1 MQKKTLQDVSR
12 TLQQIVKSLSALPSI
27 ASHPSDQMAPSIGS
41 CLDLTDGAVN
51 TNESVPE
58 AIQLKIEQYSG
69 TSYNGVVAWYGRALF
84 MIVQR

>member
-41 CLDLTDGAVN
+41 CLDLTDGMLSIQ
-51 TNESVPE
+51 TN
-58 AIQLKIEQYSG
+58 QYAKPSDSRSNSIPG
-69 TSYNGVVAWYGRALF
+69 HHTTA
-84 MIVQR
+84 Q